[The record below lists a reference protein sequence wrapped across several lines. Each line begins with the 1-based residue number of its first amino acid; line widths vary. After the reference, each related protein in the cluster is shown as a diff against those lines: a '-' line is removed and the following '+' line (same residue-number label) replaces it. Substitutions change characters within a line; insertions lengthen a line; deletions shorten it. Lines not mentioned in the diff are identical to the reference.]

1 VSTYVLL
8 SPHRSGAP
16 LRRLIAAGASLLLV
30 VGLLASTVEPVAA
43 VAVQRTWNGTVETYG
58 AASVTAFMDGTG
70 QLGVHLHGVA
80 ANTSHGVRIFQ
91 GTCARPVKKIVLFAS
106 TTSTADGLVDRD
118 NLISARIMGLILAAD
133 RTGSG
138 RISMWITA
146 GSTTLCSDL
155 RYPVATRVVFSY
167 KGINLPVIRQNNT
180 AFPYCGVAMYL
191 SMLHQPAERG
201 VTMIYAHGRT
211 GMFLP
216 LVLTS
221 LTNNGA
227 AMLGK
232 KIQVYTSDSKVYEY
246 TVTKV
251 RRRVSYLT
259 GLAST
264 FSITSKQVYLQTS
277 EGPLT
282 TSSKL
287 FVIGTLTS
295 VSDTTYAASHPVAH
309 PYTCR

>member
-1 VSTYVLL
+1 MRL
-8 SPHRSGAP
+8 SPRHPIAL

-30 VGLLASTVEPVAA
+30 AGLLASTVEPVAA
-43 VAVQRTWNGTVETYG
+43 VAVQRTWNGTVGAYG
-58 AASVTAFMDGTG
+58 TASVTGFMDHTG
-70 QLGVHLHGVA
+70 QLGVHLHAVA
-80 ANTSHGVRIFQ
+80 LNTSHGVRLFQ
-91 GTCARPVKKIVLFAS
+91 GTCAKPVKKIVLFAS

-118 NLISARIMGLILAAD
+118 SPISARIMGLIWAAD
-133 RTGSG
+133 QTGSG

-146 GSTTLCSDL
+146 GLTTLCSDL
-155 RYPVATRVVFSY
+155 RYPVVTRVVFSY

-191 SMLHQPAERG
+191 VSLHQPAEPG
-201 VTMIYAHGRT
+201 VTMVYSHGRT

-216 LVLTS
+216 LVMAA

-259 GLAST
+259 GLDAV
-264 FSITSKQVYLQTS
+264 FPITSKQVYLQTS
-277 EGPLT
+277 EGPLA

-287 FVIGTLTS
+287 FVIGTLTR

>member
-1 VSTYVLL
+1 MIL
-8 SPHRSGAP
+8 SVHRPTAP
-16 LRRLIAAGASLLLV
+16 FRRLIAAGAGVLLV
-30 VGLLASTVEPVAA
+30 AGLLASTVEPVAA
-43 VAVQRTWNGTVETYG
+43 ASAVQRTWNGTVGVYG
-58 AASVTAFMDGTG
+58 TASVTAFMDRTG
-70 QLGVHLHGVA
+70 QLGVHLQGVA
-80 ANTSHGVRIFQ
+80 PNISHGVRIFQ
-91 GTCARPVKKIVLFAS
+91 GTCAKPLSRIVLFAS
-106 TTSTADGLVDRD
+106 TTSTSDGLVDRD

-191 SMLHQPAERG
+191 GALHQPAEPG
-201 VTMIYAHGRT
+201 VTMVYSHGRT

-216 LVLTS
+216 LLMAS
-221 LTNNGA
+221 MTNNGA

-251 RRRVSYLT
+251 RRHMSYLT
-259 GLAST
+259 GLDSV

-287 FVIGTLTS
+287 FVIGTLTG